1 MVDAFSEPGPAMS
14 QIISGGACNNWVR
27 FAKMP
32 LVGQPLLSARTILR
46 NEPNFGFAEDRAS
59 AIYCSKAE
67 GSAPYPHLKAE
78 CWL

>member
-1 MVDAFSEPGPAMS
+1 MS

-32 LVGQPLLSARTILR
+32 LAGPPLSLARTLLR
-46 NEPNFGFAEDRAS
+46 NEPNFGFAGNRAS

-67 GSAPYPHLKAE
+67 GSAPYPHLQAKY
-78 CWL
+78 WLRDYEPTS